1 MSQYVLANKQTV
13 PGFIVVTVASW
24 AIAVAAI
31 TAIGL
36 ILWVVSSQMN
46 FDPLAA
52 TPKPL
57 LFLLGICGAYAG
69 LGGICLWVTMCVYW
83 IAVERS
89 SVLMRIGWFLALLF
103 GLHLGALFYAWKV
116 WSKDL
121 IKVDM
126 PEN

>member
-1 MSQYVLANKQTV
+1 
-13 PGFIVVTVASW
+13 
-24 AIAVAAI
+24 
-31 TAIGL
+31 
-36 ILWVVSSQMN
+36 
-46 FDPLAA
+46 
-52 TPKPL
+52 
-57 LFLLGICGAYAG
+57 
-69 LGGICLWVTMCVYW
+69 MCVYW